1 MTGMRIAAVQ
11 HDIVWEDRDANFGRL
26 APQVARAVGA
36 GAELVLLTETFST
49 GFSMTPGIGE
59 PEGGP
64 SAQFLARQA
73 AEHGVWVG
81 GTCPETAA
89 DGELPYNSFVLAG
102 PDGTV
107 HRYRKLHPFTH
118 AGEHERFRAGD
129 EPVTVEIG
137 GLRVTPFIC
146 YDLRFADVFWRAALD
161 TDVYLVPANWP
172 SPRRLHWQTLLQAR
186 AIENQAYVVGC
197 NRVGTAGDG
206 TEHAGDS
213 RIVSPMGELLATAA
227 GVETIVL
234 ADVDAS
240 EVAATRDRL
249 RFLPDRREQHHL
261 RPQHDG
267 QSGDEPDDDAE
278 REPHQGRGSDPGAA
292 GRRGL
297 PDRALHGPE

>member
-1 MTGMRIAAVQ
+1 MRIAAVQ
-11 HDIVWEDRDANFGRL
+11 HDIVWEDRAANFERL
-26 APQVARAVGA
+26 APQIAGAVAA

-59 PEGGP
+59 PQGGP
-64 SAQFLARQA
+64 SARFLAERA

-81 GTCPETAA
+81 GTCPEIAE
-89 DGELPYNSFVLAG
+89 GHELPYNSFVLAG
-102 PDGTV
+102 PDGTA

-118 AGEHERFRAGD
+118 AGEHERFRAG
-129 EPVTVEIG
+129 EQPVTVEVN
-137 GLRVTPFIC
+137 GLRITPFVC
-146 YDLRFADVFWRAALD
+146 YDLRFADVFWRAAPD

-206 TEHAGDS
+206 TPHVGDS
-213 RIVSPMGELLATAA
+213 RIISPMGELLATAA

-234 ADVDAS
+234 ADVDAA

-249 RFLPDRREQHHL
+249 RFLPDRR
-261 RPQHDG
+261 
-267 QSGDEPDDDAE
+267 A
-278 REPHQGRGSDPGAA
+278 
-292 GRRGL
+292 
-297 PDRALHGPE
+297 

>member
-1 MTGMRIAAVQ
+1 MRIAAVQ
-11 HDIVWEDRDANFGRL
+11 HDIVWEDRGANFERL

-64 SAQFLARQA
+64 SAQFLSAQA

-81 GTCPETAA
+81 GTCPEIAEASGVKGRGEGGGQTA
-89 DGELPYNSFVLAG
+89 LPYNSFVLAG

-129 EPVTVEIG
+129 APVTLDIG
-137 GLRVTPFIC
+137 GLRITPFVC
-146 YDLRFADVFWRAALD
+146 YDLRFADVFWRAAPE

-234 ADVDAS
+234 ADVDPA
-240 EVAATRDRL
+240 EVTATRERL
-249 RFLPDRREQHHL
+249 RFLPDRR
-261 RPQHDG
+261 G
-267 QSGDEPDDDAE
+267 
-278 REPHQGRGSDPGAA
+278 
-292 GRRGL
+292 
-297 PDRALHGPE
+297 